1 MGERCSWSR
10 ARSCWGAPTSRC
22 STSLRRC
29 RNRRRKP
36 RARRQRRSRSIC
48 AKTISGRKEV
58 AAEPAQPSRARRPPL
73 AAAARRVG
81 RARAQGSAAGLR
93 HHHRR
98 EDVAR
103 FTRGA
108 GLLDGPRR
116 DRGPQ
121 GNRAGAVRGPRI
133 SAPRAFFAGTAH
145 PSRSAFHLRRG
156 HRQGRSRRAAP
167 AGSSRGGRTALLS
180 GVHPSG
186 KGVGSQTPRR
196 GRRVKARNRY
206 VPNPREW
213 SPGENLPRA
222 VSALQSARRVLLTMH
237 RGPDG
242 DALGSALALGTALR
256 EMGREVVVYNPDELP
271 YNFRFLPGAA
281 EVRREIAPD
290 EAFDVT
296 VATDAGARDR
306 LGPHVPHAPRRG
318 VLINLDH
325 HLTPQAVG
333 DINYVDPEAASV
345 GILAYK
351 IIRGLGHPLSRDAAI
366 CIYASILAA
375 TGCFRHSST
384 DPEGLR
390 CAAALPEHGVDPW
403 EMTVRVYE
411 QQPLARMKLLA
422 EVLATLELH
431 HNG

>member
-1 MGERCSWSR
+1 
-10 ARSCWGAPTSRC
+10 
-22 STSLRRC
+22 
-29 RNRRRKP
+29 
-36 RARRQRRSRSIC
+36 
-48 AKTISGRKEV
+48 
-58 AAEPAQPSRARRPPL
+58 
-73 AAAARRVG
+73 
-81 RARAQGSAAGLR
+81 
-93 HHHRR
+93 
-98 EDVAR
+98 
-103 FTRGA
+103 
-108 GLLDGPRR
+108 
-116 DRGPQ
+116 
-121 GNRAGAVRGPRI
+121 
-133 SAPRAFFAGTAH
+133 
-145 PSRSAFHLRRG
+145 
-156 HRQGRSRRAAP
+156 
-167 AGSSRGGRTALLS
+167 
-180 GVHPSG
+180 
-186 KGVGSQTPRR
+186 
-196 GRRVKARNRY
+196 VKARNRY

-306 LGPHVPHAPRRG
+306 LGPHVPDAPRCG

-325 HLTPQAVG
+325 HLTTEPFG

-366 CIYASILAA
+366 CIYASILAD
-375 TGCFRHSST
+375 TGCFRYSST
-384 DPEGLR
+384 DPECLR
-390 CAAALPEHGVDPW
+390 VAAELLEHGVDPW

-422 EVLATLELH
+422 EVLATLELDKSGKLATITITREMVTRTGTH
-431 HNG
+431 LDLTDGFINYARSVDGVEVAASFSEPLEGARTWHVSFRSRGNVDVSRIAGKFGGGGHRNAAGCSIDGEAQEVRALISDAVAEALSHV